1 MEDYTKNSTLEFDIR
16 IKLFDKTKGELV
28 DVFAAGSKLTKADA
42 GKNSDISNKTIDE
55 NTSITITPVCRE
67 NESNICIPQI
77 TISTNAKLTKADAG
91 KLITNNPK

>member
-55 NTSITITPVCRE
+55 NTSITITP
-67 NESNICIPQI
+67 
-77 TISTNAKLTKADAG
+77 G
-91 KLITNNPK
+91 